1 MAKNPVEEF
10 LQVKEAFNLG
20 QLGPVAKSYG
30 KNLGGA
36 MAAGAATGIGG
47 AAFAGLT
54 LGAAKLYDA
63 ATKTRDFNNMM
74 EANPDLHQHHQADPA
89 GFNRM
94 FSALRTMAPDFTKEP
109 IVAGTYMRN
118 AMEGVDPGQ
127 RGVVAV
133 SAARDRGQGP
143 RPGPLTEAAL
153 SGFSKGVGMN
163 RQSTGQTKT
172 TYKPGD
178 DGSSVVTDVS
188 ETTNRY

>member
-10 LQVKEAFNLG
+10 FQVKEAFGLG
-20 QLGPVAKSYG
+20 QLAPVAKSYG
-30 KNLGGA
+30 KNIGGA
-36 MAAGAATGIGG
+36 LATGAATGIGG

-63 ATKTRDFNNMM
+63 ATKTRDFNSMLD
-74 EANPDLHQHHQADPA
+74 ANPDLHEHHQADPA

-94 FSALRTMAPDFTKEP
+94 YSALRAMSPQFAKEP
-109 IVAGTYMRN
+109 LVAGSYMRT
-118 AMEGVDPGQ
+118 AMLEGPEGRGYLAVRALRESGPGQ
-127 RGVVAV
+127 
-133 SAARDRGQGP
+133 

-153 SGFSKGVGMN
+153 GGFSKGVGMS

-178 DGSSVVTDVS
+178 DGNDVATDVS